1 VVLFDL
7 LHRPILVSGKVEEEI
22 LEQAGV
28 AGRKDEAWKG
38 LALAVKRLAGD
49 KVRPA
54 ATWLEARK
62 A

>member
-38 LALAVKRLAGD
+38 SALAVKRLAGD